1 LARKCG
7 LELNLDALILRMK
20 KTLPPP
26 ATVVLEPRPKAPRL
40 GGDDPVGA
48 CACSVIAFHLQN
60 LKHEQDLAA
69 SGDAEGLHQMRVAIR
84 KLRAALRLFASVL
97 PPSIYSPAQRDL
109 AWAGRTVGAVR
120 DIDVIAQ
127 TLNDEAVHLE
137 TFFSSALAPIETEIR
152 ERRAATLAAAIAMLD
167 SARYRNLLDR
177 LETISAVG
185 ATSYSKLRDVA
196 PAMVAPMIDSVLRA
210 ARKIDSDA
218 AAEDLHA
225 LRIRVK
231 RLRYGLEPLP
241 DVARKSLTRDQ
252 RRLASLQ
259 DLLGWHQDVVM
270 SIEWLRNYAKS
281 SDRPAATLVAVGA
294 LIHALG
300 TRRRRLS
307 RDAAESLGQLDK
319 LGANAIRAL
328 DHTQLH
334 PRNRVRPSK

>member
-1 LARKCG
+1 
-7 LELNLDALILRMK
+7 MK
-20 KTLPPP
+20 KFLPPP
-26 ATVVLEPRPKAPRL
+26 ATAALEPRPQVPRL
-40 GGDDPVGA
+40 AADDPVGA

-69 SGDAEGLHQMRVAIR
+69 SGDAEALHQMRVAIR

-97 PPSIYSPAQRDL
+97 APSIYSPAQRDL

-120 DIDVIAQ
+120 DIDVIGQ

-137 TFFSSALAPIETEIR
+137 PFFRSALAPIEAEIR
-152 ERRAATLAAAIAMLD
+152 ERRAAAMAAAIAMLD

-185 ATSYSKLRDVA
+185 ATSNSKLRDVA
-196 PAMVAPMIDSVLRA
+196 SAMVAPMIDSVLRA
-210 ARKIDSDA
+210 ARKIDADA

-241 DVARKSLTRDQ
+241 NVARKSLTRDQ

-270 SIEWLRNYAKS
+270 SIEWLRKYVES
-281 SDRPAATLVAVGA
+281 SARPAATLVAVGA
-294 LIHALG
+294 LIHSLG

-307 RDAAESLGQLDK
+307 RDAAESLDRLDK
-319 LGANAIRAL
+319 LGASAIRAL
-328 DHTQLH
+328 DHTH
-334 PRNRVRPSK
+334 PHTRDRLRPSK